1 LAANYPNKDPANLFL
16 KNSAEWGPNLE
27 LFHQR
32 FDPEKTAGQGPYW
45 LKNLYFVYLLELRAL
60 AKAAPF
66 LAAQSYF
73 TGRLSDLLGCF
84 YYHNPCMIVGR
95 YRVMIDKEG
104 QLSKFFMHSGT
115 GMTGCHRYSSAF
127 RHSKTLYQGEEQIY
141 TIGGKRDTLLT
152 VKIDTPSTSTLLMV
166 ERKTPTRPHC

>member
-1 LAANYPNKDPANLFL
+1 MFIISGLHSSITIHLAANYPIKDPATLFL

-27 LFHQR
+27 LFHER

-73 TGRLSDLLGCF
+73 TGF
-84 YYHNPCMIVGR
+84 NFFQFMVGQVSR
-95 YRVMIDKEG
+95 
-104 QLSKFFMHSGT
+104 
-115 GMTGCHRYSSAF
+115 
-127 RHSKTLYQGEEQIY
+127 
-141 TIGGKRDTLLT
+141 
-152 VKIDTPSTSTLLMV
+152 
-166 ERKTPTRPHC
+166 

>member
-73 TGRLSDLLGCF
+73 TGRLSHFLGCI
-84 YYHNPCMIVGR
+84 YKCWSDSRQV
-95 YRVMIDKEG
+95 
-104 QLSKFFMHSGT
+104 QS
-115 GMTGCHRYSSAF
+115 
-127 RHSKTLYQGEEQIY
+127 QGNDRQ
-141 TIGGKRDTLLT
+141 TAQ
-152 VKIDTPSTSTLLMV
+152 
-166 ERKTPTRPHC
+166 